1 MATKKTQKHAENN
14 TDFYCEICDFIT
26 CKKNDLLR
34 HNLTQKHIRN
44 SLATSSNKATEKTTE
59 KTLICEFCDKIYK
72 DRTGLWRHNKKCK
85 VIKTNYEHNVNNN
98 NKSHDNDAASATEDD
113 ITNEL
118 NEPTDKELFMMVI
131 KQNIELIKGNSE
143 PKPTDDGELINYL
156 IKENQEFKNL
166 ILEIVKKDTYQNNNN
181 TTNSH
186 NKAFNLQFFLNETCK
201 DAMNITDF
209 VESIKLQLSDTENVG
224 KVGYVEGISSIIVRS
239 LKELDVS
246 QRPVHCTDQKRET
259 MYIKDDDKWERDED
273 QKKMHKIVRKVTD
286 KNARMVMQFKE
297 VHPDCMTSSSRYSDQ
312 YRKIIMEAMC
322 GRGDNTFEKE
332 EKIIKKISKAV
343 LVNKDNT

>member
-1 MATKKTQKHAENN
+1 METLGASASQTSISTRTEFICKDCNYICSKRSNYNRHLLSTKHKLLI
-14 TDFYCEICDFIT
+14 TDDAMLINVDKILT
-26 CKKNDLLR
+26 NDDKMLTNVDKNVDK
-34 HNLTQKHIRN
+34 NVD
-44 SLATSSNKATEKTTE
+44 SAKTTDDTTT
-59 KTLICEFCDKIYK
+59 KSYICECGKLFKYRQSLHVHK
-72 DRTGLWRHNKKCK
+72 KKCQL
-85 VIKTNYEHNVNNN
+85 VYTPTTTDICA
-98 NKSHDNDAASATEDD
+98 NKIE
-113 ITNEL
+113 
-118 NEPTDKELFMMVI
+118 EPSDKD
-131 KQNIELIKGNSE
+131 LIM
-143 PKPTDDGELINYL
+143 LL
-156 IKENQEFKNL
+156 IKENQDFKNL
-166 ILEIVKKDTYQNNNN
+166 ILEIVKKDTYQNSNNNIN

-239 LKELDVS
+239 LKELDVT

>member
-1 MATKKTQKHAENN
+1 MTTVNNEFVGNDNGYVGENLNVYSCEKCDYITHKKYNLKKHYQTQKH
-14 TDFYCEICDFIT
+14 T
-26 CKKNDLLR
+26 
-34 HNLTQKHIRN
+34 
-44 SLATSSNKATEKTTE
+44 KTTDDNGNVGESSKNIYVCE
-59 KTLICEFCDKIYK
+59 KCENIYN
-72 DRTGLWRHNKKCK
+72 DRAGLWRHKKKCGK
-85 VIKTNYEHNVNNN
+85 CK
-98 NKSHDNDAASATEDD
+98 
-113 ITNEL
+113 IT
-118 NEPTDKELFMMVI
+118 D
-131 KQNIELIKGNSE
+131 NIELIYNEVDESLDKDNLIMMLIKQNSE
-143 PKPTDDGELINYL
+143 L
-156 IKENQEFKNL
+156 IKETSNCKNMMVEQSNKMMEQSNMMMEV
-166 ILEIVKKDTYQNNNN
+166 IKNGTNNNNNN

-259 MYIKDDDKWERDED
+259 MYIKDEDKWERDDD